1 MTDPWIRQML
11 EAVAEATGWTMQEA
25 STFVGAVRAETP
37 EELFE
42 HVPLIVEIAAKA
54 ERMAALIDLIKQGI
68 VLVKLV
74 DGELSVQLSPETM
87 VEEVSTGLRVTIKP
101 EVSA

>member
-1 MTDPWIRQML
+1 MSDPWIRQML
-11 EAVAEATGWTMQEA
+11 EAVAEATGWTEREI

-42 HVPLIVEIAAKA
+42 HVPLTIEIAVKA

-74 DGELSVQLSPETM
+74 DGELSVQLPPDTT
-87 VEEVSTGLRVTIKP
+87 VEEVATGLRVTIKP
-101 EVSA
+101 EVAA